1 MECRICLEDDSPET
15 MIQPCQCRG
24 TSAYVHQR
32 CLERYFHFYPDGICR
47 VCMFPIVYYE
57 RHVFSRVLYALW
69 FSALLLVISQSSTPI
84 YIRILLSLLSGL
96 VLYGYQRRRLES
108 RNILGIV
115 FLILTLY
122 TGGQPDFNLTIAI
135 MILTM
140 FYALVLFIPPIYLG
154 MMAFIIVLTF
164 YTVMTLHALSQFLDS
179 YAQGITIV
187 LAVLLWNLYI
197 GMRPGFHLE

>member
-1 MECRICLEDDSPET
+1 MECRICLESDDPET

-47 VCMFPIVYYE
+47 VCMFPIVYYQ
-57 RHVFSRVLYALW
+57 HHAFSRVLYALW
-69 FSALLLVISQSSTPI
+69 FLALLVVISQSSTSI
-84 YIRILLSLLSGL
+84 YVRITLSLLCGL
-96 VLYGYQRRRLES
+96 VLYGYQLRRLES

-115 FLILTLY
+115 FLILTFY
-122 TGGQPDFNLTIAI
+122 TGGHPDFNLTIAI

-140 FYALVLFIPPIYLG
+140 FYALIFYIPPIYLG
-154 MMAFIIVLTF
+154 TTAFIVMLTF
-164 YTVMTLHALSQFLDS
+164 YTTMTLHALQPFLDH
-179 YAQGITIV
+179 YAQGITV
-187 LAVLLWNLYI
+187 VVAVLLWNFYI

>member
-1 MECRICLEDDSPET
+1 MECRICLESDDPET
-15 MIQPCQCRG
+15 MVQPCQCRG

-32 CLERYFHFYPDGICR
+32 CLEHYFQFYPDGICR

-57 RHVFSRVLYALW
+57 HRVFSRLVYALW
-69 FSALLLVISQSSTPI
+69 FLALLLVISQSSTRI
-84 YIRILLSLLSGL
+84 HIRILLSLLSGL

-122 TGGQPDFNLTIAI
+122 TGGQPDFNLTVAI
-135 MILTM
+135 MIFTM
-140 FYALVLFIPPIYLG
+140 FYALIFYIPPIYLG
-154 MMAFIIVLTF
+154 TMAFIVMLTF
-164 YTVMTLHALSQFLDS
+164 YTTMTLHALQSFLDS
-179 YAQGITIV
+179 YAQGITVV
-187 LAVLLWNLYI
+187 LAVLLWNFYI